1 MIINEAELKRLIR
14 EAVQEALEA
23 QMSTPVEYLTV
34 QEVTKRLGISRAF
47 CDRLIREEELPVIRI
62 GTVLR
67 VNNASLDEWL
77 SKREQASKLL

>member
-34 QEVTKRLGISRAF
+34 QEVTKRLGISRVF
-47 CDRLIREEELPVIRI
+47 CDRLIREEGLPVIRI

>member
-23 QMSTPVEYLTV
+23 HKSTSAEYLTV

-47 CDRLIREEELPVIRI
+47 CDRLIREEGLPIVRI
-62 GTVLR
+62 GTSIR
-67 VNNASLDEWL
+67 VKSSSLNQWID
-77 SKREQASKLL
+77 KRERVSK